1 MTQREWIRTLASA
14 SGVGDRIP
22 VGDVRE
28 ALGDLPDDADLVVAV
43 RDGSGSAAAVGSVL
57 VERVAPAGRDW
68 NDHARLEVGVSFP
81 AAGGVPCAAR
91 PRAAADGSRRV

>member
-1 MTQREWIRTLASA
+1 MTCREWIRTLASA
-14 SGVGDRIP
+14 SRFGDRIP

-57 VERVAPAGRDW
+57 VERVAPAGRAW
-68 NDHARLEVGVSFP
+68 NDHARLEVGVGSP
-81 AAGGVPCAAR
+81 
-91 PRAAADGSRRV
+91 AADGAWDAAASPCGRAVGRA